1 MTGEEKALCLK
12 ELMTIPGVGKEIS
25 EDLLKLG
32 IKSVRNL
39 KGKNPENLY
48 QKLCRLEKKNVDRCM
63 LYTLRCA
70 VYYSSKEKHNP
81 RLLKWWN
88 WKDK

>member
-1 MTGEEKALCLK
+1 MTSKEKTLCLK

-25 EDLLKLG
+25 EDLLKLR
-32 IKSVRNL
+32 IKSVKNL
-39 KGKNPENLY
+39 KGKNPETLY
-48 QKLCRLEKKNVDRCM
+48 QKFCKLEKKQIDRCM

-70 VYYSSKEKHNP
+70 VYYSSGKKHNP